1 VEYLDKL
8 AVESYCS
15 DDNFERLDR
24 AEQLAA
30 EKGLTIPQI
39 AMAYVM
45 SAPMNI
51 FALIGS
57 RTPQEFQA
65 NLEASALRLTPE
77 EITWL
82 ELATDRRP

>member
-1 VEYLDKL
+1 
-8 AVESYCS
+8 
-15 DDNFERLDR
+15 
-24 AEQLAA
+24 
-30 EKGLTIPQI
+30 
-39 AMAYVM
+39 MAYVM

-77 EITWL
+77 EIAWL
-82 ELATDRRP
+82 ELATGQRP